1 MWLIK
6 GNHLAYIGGKSTV
19 AHKCHGKT
27 RQSQQNKKATAKQK
41 ATEKPRKN
49 NNHGNTKKPRQ
60 NKIATA
66 KQKSHGKTEKS
77 RQNKKKLRQNKKVT
91 AKQKSHG

>member
-1 MWLIK
+1 M
-6 GNHLAYIGGKSTV
+6 
-19 AHKCHGKT
+19 
-27 RQSQQNKKATAKQK
+27 
-41 ATEKPRKN
+41 KN
-49 NNHGNTKKPRQ
+49 SRQ

-66 KQKSHGKTEKS
+66 KQMSHEKREKS

>member
-41 ATEKPRKN
+41 ATKKPRKN

-77 RQNKKKLRQNKKVT
+77 RQNKRAT
-91 AKQKSHG
+91 AK

>member
-60 NKIATA
+60 NKRVMA
-66 KQKSHGKTEKS
+66 KQKSQGKTKEQ
-77 RQNKKKLRQNKKVT
+77 RLNKKATINKKAV
-91 AKQKSHG
+91 AK